1 MKEIINYS
9 EENWLHVLC
18 HIFEIVIFLN
28 VQPESIFVL
37 QSEKTRCNKVSH
49 NSLIFFKKLPCNNS
63 VNKVASPLSFQL
75 KSLIRF

>member
-18 HIFEIVIFLN
+18 HILEIVIFLN

-37 QSEKTRCNKVSH
+37 QSEKTRCNKVVH
-49 NSLIFFKKLPCNNS
+49 NSHNS